1 MLRLVGGAYV
11 LTQIGAVMAALSKL
25 AIVAALAAVAE
36 VAIVMAGDSGR
47 THTVAHATGVD
58 AAASCGTGNPLHGR
72 NQGVDDTI
80 DERPGAMVC

>member
-1 MLRLVGGAYV
+1 M
-11 LTQIGAVMAALSKL
+11 LSKL

-47 THTVAHATGVD
+47 THTVAQATGVD
-58 AAASCGTGNPLHGR
+58 AAARCGTGKPLHGR
-72 NQGVDDTI
+72 NQGVVDAI